1 MNVAECCRWV
11 LHHSPI
17 HVLRCVAWCPIASS
31 HSRASKYSGVQVA
44 ACVEALFGLLA
55 YVVNC
60 GYPMWHMIDDFF
72 LQLVLVVWVMVS
84 TGTASRRSRISS
96 QNRVMAAEYVTI
108 CHVCHI
114 KTRCHVKL
122 QDVARCCKKPR
133 KCIAFFQSVVLGRRG
148 RLGLRY
154 QDVRATFCSKALQV

>member
-1 MNVAECCRWV
+1 
-11 LHHSPI
+11 
-17 HVLRCVAWCPIASS
+17 
-31 HSRASKYSGVQVA
+31 
-44 ACVEALFGLLA
+44 
-55 YVVNC
+55 VVNC

-122 QDVARCCKKPR
+122 QDVARCCKMLQEAK
-133 KCIAFFQSVVLGRRG
+133 KMHCILPICGARPPWPPWPPWPEVSRCSCDFLLQGSTSLSDLSKSLG
-148 RLGLRY
+148 
-154 QDVRATFCSKALQV
+154 QNVRSGV

>member
-1 MNVAECCRWV
+1 
-11 LHHSPI
+11 
-17 HVLRCVAWCPIASS
+17 
-31 HSRASKYSGVQVA
+31 
-44 ACVEALFGLLA
+44 
-55 YVVNC
+55 
-60 GYPMWHMIDDFF
+60 MWHMIDDFF

-122 QDVARCCKKPR
+122 QDVARCCKM
-133 KCIAFFQSVVLGRRG
+133 L
-148 RLGLRY
+148 
-154 QDVRATFCSKALQV
+154 QDVARSQENALHSSNLWCSAAVAALAALA